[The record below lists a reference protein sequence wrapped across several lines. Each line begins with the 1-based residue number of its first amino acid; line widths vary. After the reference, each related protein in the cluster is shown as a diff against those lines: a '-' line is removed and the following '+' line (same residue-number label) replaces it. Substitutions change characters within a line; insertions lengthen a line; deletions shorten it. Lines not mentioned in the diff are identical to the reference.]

1 MYTEKIVKN
10 ITISNNVAKILH
22 CIAGIFAS
30 LFLVDKLH
38 IDYSLYSWVYSP
50 TFTGLKLYIRI
61 DYLFE
66 IDKN

>member
-1 MYTEKIVKN
+1 MYTDKIVKN

-38 IDYSLYSWVYSP
+38 IDLLSVQL
-50 TFTGLKLYIRI
+50 GLLSNI
-61 DYLFE
+61 DWLETIYTY
-66 IDKN
+66 